1 MLSPSSSTIYLA
13 ENWADNLLPAQ
24 VRLIGFVGG
33 QGPEV
38 RKVGDQTVAQVSLGI
53 RPKSGNTNELSW
65 VVCDFWNHEVRV
77 LFTSLLYQRCH
88 LCHFT
93 SILCSRHTGGRC
105 YPCSWLTRQSLKSSV
120 MQAMQVAQ
128 HVRKG
133 MQLAI
138 GGHLKQS
145 KWLDRTT
152 GMQREA
158 LRVRTA
164 PSSLSQTPVL

>member
-1 MLSPSSSTIYLA
+1 M
-13 ENWADNLLPAQ
+13 
-24 VRLIGFVGG
+24 RLIGFVGG

-105 YPCSWLTRQSLKSSV
+105 YPCSWLTRQSLKVQCDAGYASGSACEEGHAACDWGPP
-120 MQAMQVAQ
+120 QAVQVAGQ
-128 HVRKG
+128 DYRH
-133 MQLAI
+133 AE
-138 GGHLKQS
+138 GGSAGENSPQRSQS
-145 KWLDRTT
+145 NTRAMTSPTIEVSW
-152 GMQREA
+152 M
-158 LRVRTA
+158 
-164 PSSLSQTPVL
+164 PVAT